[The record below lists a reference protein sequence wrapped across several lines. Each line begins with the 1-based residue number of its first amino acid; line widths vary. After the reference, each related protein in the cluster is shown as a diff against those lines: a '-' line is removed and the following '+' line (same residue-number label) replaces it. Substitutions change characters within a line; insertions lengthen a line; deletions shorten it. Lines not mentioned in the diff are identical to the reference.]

1 MSVEWY
7 HFIAWNKVLGSGFW
21 VNIQRKQ
28 QHSTCDIQNNF
39 KPSVT
44 LLCYSCSACAV
55 MFNFVMTSVLKTFT
69 EILEVLASL
78 AGALS

>member
-7 HFIAWNKVLGSGFW
+7 HFVVWNKVLGSGFW

-39 KPSVT
+39 MLSVT
-44 LLCYSCSACAV
+44 FLYYCCSACAV
-55 MFNFVMTSVLKTFT
+55 MFNVVMLSVWKTFT
-69 EILEVLASL
+69 EILEVLA
-78 AGALS
+78 